1 MAGNGQGTQ
10 RPQSSGLQYNAIR
23 PTQGYGAQQPQGQPR
38 LNSAMNPAS
47 ANSATGRTQTVN
59 QFTPMPASQ
68 GQAVSAAG
76 PPRAAQATGQS
87 YQPQVNTPTAQ
98 NVGVQFS
105 TLPPAIPDTTPR
117 PNPTPI
123 PTSNINPPGP
133 TNAGT
138 PKWQQTPVWGNNDS
152 TLGDYRRLADVILGK
167 NPNWRTAQ
175 SNIGT
180 RPFEQRSTD
189 LGKYGVGNAS
199 DYNVYFGE
207 DEENKIPFI
216 YYYKKDLD
224 KLETQDKNLIG
235 SYMSDIEFE
244 IRSSGEDWDDIV
256 KYNL

>member
-1 MAGNGQGTQ
+1 
-10 RPQSSGLQYNAIR
+10 
-23 PTQGYGAQQPQGQPR
+23 
-38 LNSAMNPAS
+38 
-47 ANSATGRTQTVN
+47 
-59 QFTPMPASQ
+59 
-68 GQAVSAAG
+68 
-76 PPRAAQATGQS
+76 
-87 YQPQVNTPTAQ
+87 VNTPTAQ

-207 DEENKIPFI
+207 DGGLYRRDANGTAQHAGGIGNWQNRDNLNYMIPTAGQLGMSSGNGRSAPNTASRLNSLGYYFDPATGGIMGRATEGPDVVSGFNGYYDKQGNKIQNYPQ
-216 YYYKKDLD
+216 YVKDW
-224 KLETQDKNLIG
+224 
-235 SYMSDIEFE
+235 YMD
-244 IRSSGEDWDDIV
+244 RYGLRV
-256 KYNL
+256 